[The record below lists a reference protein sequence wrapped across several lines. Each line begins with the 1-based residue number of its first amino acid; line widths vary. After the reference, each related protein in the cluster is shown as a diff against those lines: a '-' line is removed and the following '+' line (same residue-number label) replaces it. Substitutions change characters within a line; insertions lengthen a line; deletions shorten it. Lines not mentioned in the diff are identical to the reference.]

1 VHRQHDAQRLPGGAA
16 ALGVMLAVHGL
27 GLLAGMAVSGL
38 KPRWRLSTL
47 GGTVL
52 LIDSIAGVAFLAFG
66 HVHATW
72 QGALLLLPLGALAGF
87 VQVAVYSWLQKRIA
101 PAMLG
106 RSMALFMF
114 IVMGLAPLASAA
126 AGAALRVL
134 DVTQLFTAAALCLLA
149 VVAVGVLLTPI
160 RGIRYVEA

>member
-1 VHRQHDAQRLPGGAA
+1 MNAANPTATPRRELLRNANFRWLIGG
-16 ALGVMLAVHGL
+16 
-27 GLLAGMAVSGL
+27 GLLSM
-38 KPRWRLSTL
+38 L

-52 LIDSIAGVAFLAFG
+52 LIDGVAGLIFLVFG

-87 VQVAVYSWLQKRIA
+87 VQVAVYSWMQKRFA
-101 PAMLG
+101 PQMLG

-134 DVTQLFTAAALCLLA
+134 DVTQLFSAAALCLL
-149 VVAVGVLLTPI
+149 VVVTVGVLLTPI
-160 RGIRYVEA
+160 RSIRYADA